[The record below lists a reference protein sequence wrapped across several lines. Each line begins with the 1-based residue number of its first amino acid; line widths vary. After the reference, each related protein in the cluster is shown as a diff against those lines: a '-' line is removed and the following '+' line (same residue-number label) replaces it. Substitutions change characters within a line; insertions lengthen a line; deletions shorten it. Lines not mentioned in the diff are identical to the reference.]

1 MKKPNCTFEDFLKL
15 DIRVGQIIEATH
27 ITNSSK
33 LLLLRVDLGTDYGIV
48 EILSGIAKYVLPTD
62 LVDKKV
68 PVVANLE
75 PKQMAGKISNGFIL
89 MGDLPGH
96 IAHLFYLPD
105 NLLPGTVIC

>member
-1 MKKPNCTFEDFLKL
+1 
-15 DIRVGQIIEATH
+15 
-27 ITNSSK
+27 
-33 LLLLRVDLGTDYGIV
+33 
-48 EILSGIAKYVLPTD
+48 LPTD